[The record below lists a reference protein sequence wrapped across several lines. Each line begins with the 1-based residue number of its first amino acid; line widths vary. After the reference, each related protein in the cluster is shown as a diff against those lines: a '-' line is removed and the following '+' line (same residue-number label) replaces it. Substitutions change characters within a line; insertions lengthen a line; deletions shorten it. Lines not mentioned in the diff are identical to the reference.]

1 MRFSNKMTKKFVFI
15 LLVIC
20 TLTPV
25 NSHYVLEL
33 TEDTFNDALKEYNS
47 ILIDFYATWCGHC
60 QRFAP
65 IYESASI
72 SLHDSNSVTVL
83 ARIDAYTY
91 HSIKVMWKISGYP
104 TLNYYFNGALVEEY
118 PSKRS
123 VHAIVEYINSKEKE
137 LL

>member
-1 MRFSNKMTKKFVFI
+1 MLKKFTF
-15 LLVIC
+15 LLFLIG
-20 TLTPV
+20 TLTPA

-33 TEDTFNDALKEYNS
+33 TEDTFNDALKDNIS

-72 SLHDSNSVTVL
+72 SLHEKGSVTVL

-91 HSIKVMWKISGYP
+91 HKIKVMWKISGYP
-104 TLNYYFNGALVEEY
+104 TVNYYFNGAFVEHY
-118 PSKRS
+118 PGKRS
-123 VHAIVEYINSKEKE
+123 VSSILEYASSKEKE

>member
-1 MRFSNKMTKKFVFI
+1 MISKFTFI
-15 LLVIC
+15 LFVVC

-33 TEDTFNDALKEYNS
+33 TEDTFNDALKDNIS

-60 QRFAP
+60 KRFAP

-72 SLHDSNSVTVL
+72 SLHERNSVTVL
-83 ARIDAYTY
+83 ARIDAYLY

-104 TLNYYFNGALVEEY
+104 TVNYYFNGTLVERY
-118 PSKRS
+118 PSRRS
-123 VHAIVEYINSKEKE
+123 VPAIVEYITSKEKD
-137 LL
+137 LI